1 MSTLKTTLSMIK
13 KNIFFLLLFVAIAN
27 CANAQQRIDSLI
39 NTLGEKYPQE
49 KLYLHFDKNFYN
61 AGETIWFKAYLTADN
76 VSYSFSK
83 TVYAELIDD
92 KGSILQKKMMPV
104 YESGAASNFDL
115 PDTLSNTKLFV
126 RAYTSWMLNFD
137 STLLYLK
144 PLQII
149 PAKIAAKKIAD
160 AITYNAAFLP
170 EGGDMVENINC
181 HIAFKANDN
190 NGVPISIKGEILNE
204 SRKKITDFS
213 AVHNGM
219 GYFLLTPLPGE
230 KYKAVW
236 KDKKGILHETPL
248 PVAKKQGVVL
258 NVNYSNDN
266 LSYTLTRPDSADEA
280 FTAYTVVAQMQHQMV
295 YSAKIN
301 MKVKK
306 EVTAP
311 ISTEN
316 FVDGVLQLTVFNAA
330 QIPVAERLVFVNHN
344 SYSFIT
350 DLHLVEKNI
359 IKRGRNTLQ
368 IDVGDTILTNL
379 SIAVTDADINA
390 VTKNEEN
397 IYSGFLLTSDLKG
410 YVYNPAYYFSG
421 DKDSVRQHLDLVMMT
436 NGWRRFKWENVL
448 AQRWPKLIWPIDN
461 YLSIKGNIYGLS
473 KTQLAGKDL
482 TGIIKTKSNTSD
494 FVVIPLTSEGQF
506 RLSGMYLFDTAKLYY
521 QINGDKEKRLTSSA
535 SFSFKNEIATAAAP
549 LNNFL
554 SSFFYNVKTDSIFL
568 QKNAKLASLQRSLFE
583 SKAKTLEAVRI
594 KTKQKS
600 PQQKLEEE
608 YTSGFFAGGD
618 GYTFDV
624 GNDPFAASAQSVL
637 AYLQGKV
644 AGLQISTN
652 GGQEGATWR
661 GSETSMFLNETNTD
675 ISALQ
680 SISMNDVALIKVYRP
695 PFFGATGG
703 GAGGAIAIYTKK
715 GAGDN
720 GKVKGLDF
728 TNIYGYSAIK
738 EFYMPD
744 YEKTNTD
751 APDYRTTLYWNP
763 FVILDKKTRRMKIP
777 FYNSDNCKKIR
788 VVVEGLNKL
797 GQLTREEKIFE

>member
-1 MSTLKTTLSMIK
+1 MSTLKAILSMIK
-13 KNIFFLLLFVAIAN
+13 KNIFFLILFIATAH
-27 CANAQQRIDSLI
+27 CTHAQQRIDSLI

-49 KLYLHFDKNFYN
+49 KLYLHFDKSFYN
-61 AGETIWFKAYLTADN
+61 AGETIWFKAYLLADN
-76 VSYSFSK
+76 LPYALSK

-92 KGSILQKKMMPV
+92 KGKILEKKMMPV

-137 STLLYLK
+137 STLLYIK

-149 PAKIAAKKIAD
+149 PAKTSVKKTAD
-160 AITYNAAFLP
+160 AITYNTTFFP

-181 HIAFKANDN
+181 RIAFKATDN
-190 NGVPISIKGEILNE
+190 NGVPITIKGEIVNE
-204 SRKKITDFS
+204 SKKKITDFTS
-213 AVHNGM
+213 VHDGM
-219 GYFLLTPLPGE
+219 GHFFITPLPGE
-230 KYKAVW
+230 KYKAIW

-248 PVAKKQGVVL
+248 PVAKKQSVVL
-258 NVNYSNDN
+258 SVTYTNDN
-266 LSYTLTRPDSADEA
+266 LSYTLTRPDSADEV

-316 FVDGVLQLTVFNAA
+316 FADGVLQLTVFNAA

-344 SYSFIT
+344 SYSFFT

-379 SIAVTDADINA
+379 SVAITDGDINA
-390 VTKNEEN
+390 VTKNEET
-397 IYSGFLLTSDLKG
+397 IYSNFLLTSDLKG
-410 YVYNPAYYFSG
+410 YVYNPAYYFSS
-421 DKDSVRQHLDLVMMT
+421 DEDSVRQHLDLVMMT
-436 NGWRRFKWENVL
+436 NGWRRFKWENIL
-448 AQRWPKLIWPIDN
+448 AQQWPKLTWPIDN
-461 YLSIKGNIYGLS
+461 YLSIKGNVYGLS
-473 KTQLAGKDL
+473 KTQLTGKDL
-482 TGIIKTKSNTSD
+482 TGIIKTKNNTGD
-494 FVVIPLTSEGQF
+494 FIVIPLTSDGQF
-506 RLSGMYLFDTAKLYY
+506 RVSGIYLFDTAKLYY
-521 QINGDKEKRLTSSA
+521 QINGDKDKRLTSIA
-535 SFSFKNEIATAAAP
+535 SFSFKNEIASTAVP
-549 LNNFL
+549 NNLFL
-554 SSFFYNVKTDSIFL
+554 SSLFYNVKTDSAFL
-568 QKNAKLASLQRSLFE
+568 QKNAKLAALQRSLFE
-583 SKAKTLEAVRI
+583 SKAKTLEVVKV

-624 GNDPFAASAQSVL
+624 GNDPFASSAQSVL
-637 AYLQGKV
+637 QYLQGKV

-652 GGQEGATWR
+652 GGQQSASWR
-661 GSETSMFLNETNTD
+661 GSETSIFLNETNTD
-675 ISALQ
+675 IDMLQ
-680 SISMNDVALIKVYRP
+680 TVSMNDVALIKVYRP
-695 PFFGATGG
+695 PFFGAIGG

-763 FVILDKKTRRMKIP
+763 FVILDKKTRRIKIP

-788 VVVEGLNKL
+788 VVIEGLNKL
-797 GQLTREEKIFE
+797 GLLTREEKIFE